1 MGHACPSCGAA
12 GLEEIYQVRGV
23 PVHSCLLMESRE
35 EALSFPAGDVV
46 LGWCAACG
54 FATNVVFDAAMNA
67 YSARYEEVQTF
78 SATFNAFA
86 SDLVERLVSKRG
98 VRGRDVIE
106 IGCGK
111 GEFLFELCERGG
123 NRGVGIDPSFVPG
136 RGRFDAGGRVRFLQE
151 LYSAERHGSL
161 PADLVV
167 CRHTLEHIAPTRS
180 FLETVRRSLGDRHET
195 LVFFEV
201 PDQERVY
208 DERAFWDVYYEHC
221 SYFTAGALE
230 RLFLA
235 CGFEI
240 LDSWKGFGDQY
251 LLLEARPLPAG
262 RAPCFRPK
270 ESLAELEG
278 KVRSFA
284 GDAPRAIEAWR
295 ERFRG
300 WAGAGKRVV
309 LWGAGSKGVAFL
321 STLGVADALDAA
333 VDINPHKH
341 GCFLPGSGH
350 EVVAPESLRSR
361 RPDVVV
367 VMNAIYEREIREQL
381 AGMGLAPELA
391 CV

>member
-1 MGHACPSCGAA
+1 
-12 GLEEIYQVRGV
+12 VR
-23 PVHSCLLMESRE
+23 
-35 EALSFPAGDVV
+35 A
-46 LGWCAACG
+46 
-54 FATNVVFDAAMNA
+54 
-67 YSARYEEVQTF
+67 
-78 SATFNAFA
+78 
-86 SDLVERLVSKRG
+86 
-98 VRGRDVIE
+98 
-106 IGCGK
+106 
-111 GEFLFELCERGG
+111 
-123 NRGVGIDPSFVPG
+123 
-136 RGRFDAGGRVRFLQE
+136 
-151 LYSAERHGSL
+151 
-161 PADLVV
+161 
-167 CRHTLEHIAPTRS
+167 

-262 RAPCFRPK
+262 QAARFRPK
-270 ESLAELEG
+270 ESLAELEE

-284 GDAPRAIEAWR
+284 ADAPRSIAAWC
-295 ERFRG
+295 ERFRA
-300 WAGAGKRVV
+300 WAAAGKRVV

-341 GCFLPGSGH
+341 GFFLPGSGH
-350 EVVAPESLRSR
+350 EVVSPESLRSR

-367 VMNAIYEREIREQL
+367 VMNAIYESEIREQL
-381 AGMGLAPELA
+381 AAMDLAPELA